1 MSENHTVLIAD
12 DEPITL
18 KMLEMSVKKTGCQC
32 VLFGDGNSVVEQM
45 DAMSPDLAIL
55 DYQLPGRSGL
65 ELIEA
70 FKANPRMANMPIIV
84 VTGYRELALKESL
97 LAAGAVDVILKP
109 FSPQLLAQR
118 VVELLG

>member
-1 MSENHTVLIAD
+1 MKGHPKVLIAD

-18 KMLEMSVKKTGCQC
+18 KMLEMSVKRMGCEC
-32 VLFGDGNSVVEQM
+32 ALFSDGDDVVEQV
-45 DAMSPDLAIL
+45 DSVRPDLAIL

-65 ELIEA
+65 ELIQS
-70 FKANPRMANMPIIV
+70 FKANPMMADKPIIV

-97 LAAGAVDVILKP
+97 IAAGADDVILKP
-109 FSPQLLAQR
+109 FSPQLLGQR